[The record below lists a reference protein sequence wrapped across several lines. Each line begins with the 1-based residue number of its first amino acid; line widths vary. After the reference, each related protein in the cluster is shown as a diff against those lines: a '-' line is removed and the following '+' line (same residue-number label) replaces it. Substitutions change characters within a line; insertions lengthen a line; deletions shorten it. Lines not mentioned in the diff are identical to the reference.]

1 MVQWVKD
8 PTALVPVAAE
18 AQIRS
23 LSWEFPYASGAA
35 IKKKM
40 VKVEILLSVFY
51 CN

>member
-23 LSWEFPYASGAA
+23 LSWEFPYVSGPD
-35 IKKKM
+35 IGKKM
-40 VKVEILLSVFY
+40 VRVEIFLCVFY